1 MEKEKAIPGAVYPG
15 PGPGPDP
22 DPVRNLFIL
31 WKREACNHVEGK
43 HRGLAK
49 SRITD

>member
-1 MEKEKAIPGAVYPG
+1 MEIEKAIPGAVYPG

-31 WKREACNHVEGK
+31 WKREA
-43 HRGLAK
+43 
-49 SRITD
+49 